1 MDFIYSASHLISEK
15 KVNYAFSFGSLVVA
29 LRIYVGHD
37 SNVRLSISYYTTILY
52 YMRLAVLAAILLV

>member
-37 SNVRLSISYYTTILY
+37 SNVRLSVSYYTTTIL
-52 YMRLAVLAAILLV
+52 